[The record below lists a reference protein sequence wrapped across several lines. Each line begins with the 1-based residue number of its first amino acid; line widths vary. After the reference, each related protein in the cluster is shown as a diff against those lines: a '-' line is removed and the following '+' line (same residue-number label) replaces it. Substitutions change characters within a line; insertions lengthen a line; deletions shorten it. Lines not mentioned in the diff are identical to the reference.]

1 MNTVLRL
8 VIPLFTHSLI
18 YAFIHKSVKIIDSA
32 EYTLNLYFVSNV
44 MLIIKD
50 EEIIRAQTLV
60 RRISQ
65 FCRGALCANPD
76 VNTSQQIA

>member
-1 MNTVLRL
+1 MGLRIQLQCYLNTILRL
-8 VIPLFTHSLI
+8 VIPLVTHSII
-18 YAFIHKSVKIIDSA
+18 YAFINKSVKIIDSA

-60 RRISQ
+60 
-65 FCRGALCANPD
+65 
-76 VNTSQQIA
+76 